1 MIIDEPAV
9 PGKSLGRRVL
19 TYSLTL
25 VVAAVVIYGVSEFLA
40 PITAP
45 KAGDCA
51 NVTGYSDE
59 PDLDAVGCG
68 SSSANYL
75 VTGSVAKSKDCAN
88 SYVDMVTGRAQDPEV
103 RICLVPLWTE
113 GACYP
118 PGSGRMELT
127 PVECGVDSFKV
138 TKVSHDVPA
147 PSCAPDEQRFS
158 YPEVKLTYCT
168 ATF

>member
-1 MIIDEPAV
+1 MIIDEPPV
-9 PGKSLGRRVL
+9 PGRSLGRRVL

-45 KAGDCA
+45 KAGDCV

-59 PDLDAVGCG
+59 PDFDAVSCG

-75 VTGSVAKSKDCAN
+75 VTGSVAKSKDCAG
-88 SYVDMVTGRAQDPEV
+88 SYTDLITGRAQDPEV

-118 PGSGRMELT
+118 PESGRMELA

-138 TKVSHDVPA
+138 TKVSHDVPVPA
-147 PSCAPDEQRFS
+147 CAPDEKRFS

-168 ATF
+168 TTP